1 MIHELA
7 NAGLYYLTY
16 TYSDPNYSKL
26 NHWGVI
32 QALALW
38 KGVYVAE
45 PSDVAL
51 TETTL
56 IHTSPLWMVAV
67 RFYKT
72 LYLVKFT
79 TLYCFIQSVLMAAM
93 EGIMSLLVKVVVSAK
108 KVVTAI
114 QRFTELVPIQTPP
127 KEPEVALLLWI
138 ANACQALKLRIATVC
153 KLVYIL

>member
-56 IHTSPLWMVAV
+56 IHTSPFRMVS
-67 RFYKT
+67 FSYYKKT
-72 LYLVKFT
+72 F
-79 TLYCFIQSVLMAAM
+79 FLM
-93 EGIMSLLVKVVVSAK
+93 
-108 KVVTAI
+108 
-114 QRFTELVPIQTPP
+114 
-127 KEPEVALLLWI
+127 
-138 ANACQALKLRIATVC
+138 
-153 KLVYIL
+153 